1 MNKNILPYVLILAI
15 IAALAFFGIKYIK
28 PDYESRP
35 GNPYSLKLDSIGQID
50 GEKYCETSRLKIKLP
65 FNGSKAIATDTGN
78 NIYISGD
85 STILVI
91 SQSGKRIR
99 SFATNGTATA
109 LAIGSGNEVF
119 AAFVNR
125 IALYSADNKLI
136 REWAL
141 PNKDSHVTSLAV
153 GKNLVYA
160 ADAENARVYGYKTVG
175 TLVQTIGT
183 NKKDELDSFILPSYY
198 FDVAIGP
205 DNQLWIA
212 NTGRHKLVNFYPD
225 GTIRSHWGETS
236 SGVEGFCGCCN
247 PSHFAIMEDGSFI
260 TAEKGIVRV
269 KKYNST
275 GIFECAIAGPE
286 HFGTGATGLD
296 IAINA
301 DDDILVLEPAAGLI
315 HVFKIKK

>member
-1 MNKNILPYVLILAI
+1 MKRNLLPYILIIAI

-28 PDYESRP
+28 PDYKSRP
-35 GNPYSLKLDSIGQID
+35 GNPYSLKLDSIGQIAE
-50 GEKYCETSRLKIKLP
+50 EKLCDVSLSKIKLP
-65 FNGSKAIATDTGN
+65 FNDPKAIATDAGN

-85 STILVI
+85 SAILVI

-99 SFATNGTATA
+99 SFATSGTATA
-109 LAIGSGNEVF
+109 LAIGTGNEVF
-119 AAFVNR
+119 AAFGNR
-125 IALYSADNKLI
+125 IALYLADNKLI
-136 REWAL
+136 REWTF
-141 PNKDSHVTSLAV
+141 PNEDSHVTSLAV

-160 ADAENARVYGYKTVG
+160 ADAEKARVYGYKTDG

-183 NKKDELDSFILPSYY
+183 NKKEEFDSFILPSYY
-198 FDVAIGP
+198 FDVAVGS
-205 DNQLWIA
+205 DNTLWVA

-225 GTIRSHWGETS
+225 GTLRSHWGETS
-236 SGVEGFCGCCN
+236 SGIEGFCGCCN

-286 HFGTGATGLD
+286 HFTTGATGLD
-296 IAINA
+296 IAINKN
-301 DDDILVLEPAAGLI
+301 DEILVLEPASGLI
-315 HVFKIKK
+315 HIFKINK